1 MSSTPSPLKHPGAL
15 HRSDAAYRIRF
26 VTAASLFDGHD
37 AAINIIR
44 RLLQASGAEVIH
56 LGHNR
61 SVAEIVDAAVQE
73 DVQGI
78 AVSSY
83 QGGHTE
89 FFSYMIDMLR
99 QRQRPDIRVFGGG
112 GGVIVDEEIE
122 ALHHYGVCR
131 IYSPGDGQHL
141 GLQGMI
147 DDMLERADFYP
158 AEQPSETIEGLSH
171 PDGAQ
176 LARVLTE
183 IENGTVSEFLMR
195 QIRAAVTRRKDRA
208 PVLGVTGTG
217 GSGKSS
223 LTDELILRLRMDFGD
238 ALRIAVLAVDPTRR
252 KTGGALLGDRIRMN
266 AIDGNRVFF
275 RSFATRGAGGEV
287 PEQFDDLVAACR
299 CAGFDLVIVET
310 PGIGQG
316 DAGITSRVDAS
327 LYVMTPE
334 FGAASQLE
342 KIEML
347 DYADVVAINKSDRK
361 GAKDALR
368 DVRKQVQRNRGAFS
382 QTPDEMPVYTTM
394 AARFNDA
401 GVTELYQ
408 ALKVPLTAHGL
419 APGPGLLGEARTASQ
434 GSQSLP
440 GERERYLSEIAG
452 AVRRYHECV
461 NELENL
467 ARRRQHLRTSISL
480 LKTEG
485 QPTESL
491 EALADEAEEVL
502 GKDVLAQIEG
512 FDALRAQYR
521 EGNLEAAGCD
531 PAQTQ
536 GLSYTSLSGTRIPR
550 VSLPRYH
557 DAGDRLRWQLL
568 ENVPGSFP
576 FTAGVFPL
584 KRDNEDPTRM
594 FAGEGDAARTN
605 QRFRLLSTE
614 SKAKRLSTA
623 FDSVTLYGADPALD
637 PDIYGKVGT

>member
-15 HRSDAAYRIRF
+15 HRPDAAYRIRF

-61 SVAEIVDAAVQE
+61 SVAEIVDAAVHE

-99 QRQRPDIRVFGGG
+99 ERKRPDIRVFGGG

-122 ALHHYGVCR
+122 ILHNYGVCR

-176 LARVLTE
+176 LARFLTE

-195 QIRAAVTRRKDRA
+195 QIHTVVTRHKDRA
-208 PVLGVTGTG
+208 PVLGITGTG

-223 LTDELILRLRMDFGD
+223 LTDELILRLRIDYGD
-238 ALRIAVLAVDPTRR
+238 ALRIAVLAVDPTPR

-266 AIDGNRVFF
+266 AIDGDRVFF
-275 RSFATRGAGGEV
+275 RSFATRGAGGEI
-287 PEQFDDLVAACR
+287 PEQLDDLVAACR
-299 CAGFDLVIVET
+299 CADFDLVIVET

-347 DYADVVAINKSDRK
+347 DYADIVAINKSDRK

-382 QTPDEMPVYTTM
+382 QAPGEMPVYTTM
-394 AARFNDA
+394 AARFNDG

-408 ALKVPLTAHGL
+408 ALKAPLAAHGL
-419 APGPGLLGEARTASQ
+419 APGPGLLGDAHTAPPN
-434 GSQSLP
+434 SQSLP
-440 GERERYLSEIAG
+440 GEREQYLSEIAG
-452 AVRRYHECV
+452 SVRRYHERV
-461 NELENL
+461 DELETL
-467 ARRRQHLRTSISL
+467 ARRRQHLGTSITL
-480 LKTEG
+480 LKTGG
-485 QPTESL
+485 QSTESL
-491 EALADEAEEVL
+491 EALADEAEEAL
-502 GKDVLAQIEG
+502 GKDMLAQIDG
-512 FDALRAQYR
+512 FDTLRARYR
-521 EGNLEAAGCD
+521 EDDSEAEGRD
-531 PAQTQ
+531 SVQTQ
-536 GLSYTSLSGTRIPR
+536 GLTYTSLSGTRIPR

-568 ENVPGSFP
+568 ENIPGSFP
-576 FTAGVFPL
+576 FTAGAFPF

-605 QRFRLLSTE
+605 QRFRLLSAE
-614 SKAKRLSTA
+614 SKA
-623 FDSVTLYGADPALD
+623 
-637 PDIYGKVGT
+637 